1 MIMDQGQ
8 ARAVAA
14 IARQAMRAKVSA
26 DLPALIWSIRS
37 SKNGR
42 DVDDVAAVSSWRH
55 GQRQVLSIR
64 AEMAK
69 ETMPAVM
76 QNTASR

>member
-1 MIMDQGQ
+1 M
-8 ARAVAA
+8 ATAVAA
-14 IARQAMRAKVSA
+14 IAHRVTRARASA
-26 DLPALIWSIRS
+26 EAPEAPALSPAMLCN
-37 SKNGR
+37 KNGR
-42 DVDDVAAVSSWRH
+42 DVDDVAAVFH
-55 GQRQVLSIR
+55 GRTVLVQVLSIR

>member
-1 MIMDQGQ
+1 M
-8 ARAVAA
+8 
-14 IARQAMRAKVSA
+14 
-26 DLPALIWSIRS
+26 LCN
-37 SKNGR
+37 KNGR
-42 DVDDVAAVSSWRH
+42 DVDDVAAVFH
-55 GQRQVLSIR
+55 GRTVLVQVLSIR